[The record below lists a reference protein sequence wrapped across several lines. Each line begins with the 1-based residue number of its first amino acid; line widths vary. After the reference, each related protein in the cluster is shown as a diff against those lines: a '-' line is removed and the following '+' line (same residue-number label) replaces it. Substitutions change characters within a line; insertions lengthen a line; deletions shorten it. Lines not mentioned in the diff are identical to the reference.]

1 MDTILQW
8 LDTLTFWHW
17 LVLGA
22 VLIVIELLA
31 PGIWFLWLGI
41 GAIATGLVV
50 LIFPDFTWQLQA
62 VIFSGFS
69 VVSIIIGR
77 MIMRQAKQ
85 SEDHPMLNR
94 RVEQYVGKIYAL
106 ENDTKLGY
114 GDVRIGD
121 SVWRVQLTDP
131 SIQLTAGAKVVVTGV
146 DGATLKVDPDAG

>member
-1 MDTILQW
+1 MDIILQW
-8 LDTLTFWHW
+8 LGTLTFWHW
-17 LVLGA
+17 MVLGA
-22 VLIVIELLA
+22 VLVVIELLA

-50 LIFPDFTWQLQA
+50 LLLADLSWQIQA

-69 VVSIIIGR
+69 VVSVIIGR
-77 MIMRQAKQ
+77 MIMRRSKQA
-85 SEDHPMLNR
+85 EDHPMLNR
-94 RVEQYVGKIYAL
+94 RAAQYVGKTFAL
-106 ENDTKLGY
+106 EADTKLGY

-131 SIQLTAGAKVVVTGV
+131 SLQLTAGAKVIVTGV

>member
-1 MDTILQW
+1 MDMILQW

-17 LVLGA
+17 MVLGA

-41 GAIATGLVV
+41 GAIATGLVM
-50 LIFPDFTWQLQA
+50 LILADIAWQTQA

-77 MIMRQAKQ
+77 MIMRKTRQA
-85 SEDHPMLNR
+85 EDHPMLNR
-94 RVEQYVGKIYAL
+94 RVEQYVGKNFAL

-131 SIQLTAGAKVVVTGV
+131 SVQLTAGAKVKVTGV
-146 DGATLKVDPDAG
+146 DGATLKVDPDGG